1 MSGPSSSKGKDRA
14 VEQRLDD
21 TNEQCEQTTAA
32 NETNDEVDD
41 NTMDQM
47 QERQRVL
54 TALINKAPD
63 AGNQLISRFI
73 FLILESC
80 AVPVCLILSV
90 GLSVLVQR
98 QL

>member
-32 NETNDEVDD
+32 NDEVDD

-54 TALINKAPD
+54 TALIN
-63 AGNQLISRFI
+63 
-73 FLILESC
+73 
-80 AVPVCLILSV
+80 
-90 GLSVLVQR
+90 
-98 QL
+98 